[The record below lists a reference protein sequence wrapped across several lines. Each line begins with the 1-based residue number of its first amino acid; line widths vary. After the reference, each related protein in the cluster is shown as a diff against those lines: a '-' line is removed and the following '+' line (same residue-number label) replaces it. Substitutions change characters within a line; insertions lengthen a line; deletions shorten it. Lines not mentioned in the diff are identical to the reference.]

1 MSDVVLTKN
10 RIEPGKTDR
19 LREWM
24 AEITTRR
31 EEAIETLRYEGMIS
45 EAAFLERTDSDD
57 YLVYY
62 MEAEDIDGVYEA
74 FRSSPYEID
83 REHGEI
89 LDEVLADDQPKRDI
103 ELLYHLVN
111 PESR

>member
-1 MSDVVLTKN
+1 MSEVILTKN
-10 RIEPGKTDR
+10 RIEPGKRDR

-24 AEITTRR
+24 TEITTRR

-45 EAAFLERTDSDD
+45 EAAFLEQTDDAD

-74 FRSSPYEID
+74 FQSSPYEID
-83 REHGEI
+83 HEHGEV

-111 PESR
+111 PEHR